1 MKITTAIAF
10 LAASIAGVAASSTI
24 TYNVISLIS
33 DNQTLGVIV
42 DDEIYPLTSTDDAS
56 TLLHKGKAPVASTS
70 YKYAILNKDNTTNI
84 IDQESFSRDPITNS
98 SKTLNEYY
106 GRFWNSKSLDQVPT
120 IMDPLPIIN
129 RIDSDLHIDGEIPTI
144 HITGNQTAIDYIH
157 ANAESDIDITGL
169 KLAYISPSDVKSF
182 KNITLAVSGH
192 STRSYDKLSYKV
204 KLQKD
209 DDLYNYRR
217 LKLRSMS
224 TDASYMREE
233 IAYDI
238 AKSIGM
244 PTSDYS
250 YVRVYFNNQAIGL
263 FGLGETL
270 KNPWPKNEFNNGKK
284 YNQGALFVADVSGNQ
299 GGGTSSSAISAPLGQ
314 NQTEIGASGQQQQNQ
329 TMGSSPPSG
338 GMEGGGAGGGNSMV
352 QGSSSDLSYLGD
364 NTTLYTL
371 HYPVKE
377 DPRTGSANYT
387 RIVEL
392 TKFISEQSNVTSDD
406 SAASLW
412 EQYMDVTSFLRGLAL
427 EIVISDSD
435 GYFTMGN
442 NYILYDDLDNERILF
457 SGQDF
462 DLTMGTSINNATL
475 MNSGNYSDFPNFS
488 TRPLTSRL
496 FLVPEF
502 KQEFENLIVNMTK
515 ALVNPDILTSRIN
528 QLYEMLQEDVAWDKS
543 LPRVA
548 ASNSSSSPTSKGM
561 GSSSVDDQTFYA
573 GVYGPTN
580 ASTSLAEWLALRS
593 SNILTFFNE
602 SI

>member
-1 MKITTAIAF
+1 MKITAAITF
-10 LAASIAGVAASSTI
+10 LAASIAGVTASSKM
-24 TYNVISLIS
+24 TYKVISLVS

-42 DDEIYPLTSTDDAS
+42 DEEIYPLTSTDDAS
-56 TLLHKGKAPVASTS
+56 TLLHKGKAPIASTS
-70 YKYAILNKDNTTNI
+70 YKYAILDKDNTTSV

-106 GRFWNSKSLDQVPT
+106 GRSWNSKTLDQVPT
-120 IMDPLPIIN
+120 IMDPLPIIS

-157 ANAESDIDITGL
+157 TNAESDIDISGL
-169 KLAYISPSDVKSF
+169 TLAYISPSDVKSF
-182 KNITLAVSGH
+182 ENITLAVSGH

-209 DDLYNYRR
+209 DDLYSYRR
-217 LKLRSMS
+217 IKLRSMS

-244 PTSDYS
+244 PTSEYS

-263 FGLGETL
+263 FGLGEVL

-284 YNQGALFVADVSGNQ
+284 FNQGALFVANVSGNQ
-299 GGGTSSSAISAPLGQ
+299 GGNSSSSAMGAPTGQ
-314 NQTEIGASGQQQQNQ
+314 NQTESGASGQQKQNQ
-329 TMGSSPPSG
+329 TMAGSPPSG
-338 GMEGGGAGGGNSMV
+338 GMGGGGADGGSGV
-352 QGSSSDLSYLGD
+352 LQGSSSDLSYLGD
-364 NTTLYTL
+364 NTTLYTSQ
-371 HYPVKE
+371 YPVKE

-392 TKFISEQSNVTSDD
+392 TKFISEQSNVTSDN
-406 SAASLW
+406 SAAGLW

-548 ASNSSSSPTSKGM
+548 ASNSSLSSTSRGM
-561 GSSSVDDQTFYA
+561 GGSSVDDQTFYA

-580 ASTSLAEWLALRS
+580 ASTSLTEWLALRS
-593 SNILTFFNE
+593 SNILTFFNA
-602 SI
+602 ST

>member
-1 MKITTAIAF
+1 MQIIKITAAITF
-10 LAASIAGVAASSTI
+10 LAASIASVAATSKM
-24 TYNVISLIS
+24 TYKVVSLVS
-33 DNQTLGVIV
+33 ENQAIGVIV
-42 DDEIYPLTSTDDAS
+42 DNEIYPLTSTDDAS
-56 TLLHKGKAPVASTS
+56 TLLHKGKAPISNTF
-70 YKYAILNKDNTTNI
+70 YKYAIIDKENTTNI

-106 GRFWNSKSLDQVPT
+106 GRSWNSKKLKQVPT

-129 RIDSDLHIDGEIPTI
+129 RVNSDLHIDGEIPTI

-169 KLAYISPSDVKSF
+169 NLAYISPSDVKSF
-182 KNITLAVSGH
+182 ENITLAVSGH

-204 KLQKD
+204 KLQKG
-209 DDLYNYRR
+209 DDLYDYRR
-217 LKLRSMS
+217 IKLRSMS

-244 PTSDYS
+244 PTSEYS
-250 YVRVYFNNQAIGL
+250 YVRVYFNDQAIGL
-263 FGLGETL
+263 FGLGEVF

-284 YNQGALFVADVSGNQ
+284 YNQGALFVANVSGNQ
-299 GGGTSSSAISAPLGQ
+299 GSSSSAMNAPTGQ
-314 NQTEIGASGQQQQNQ
+314 NQTENGTSGQQQNQ
-329 TMGSSPPSG
+329 TMAGSPPSG
-338 GMEGGGAGGGNSMV
+338 GMGAGGGSMV

-364 NTTLYTL
+364 NTTLYTSQ
-371 HYPVKE
+371 YPVKE

-392 TKFISEQSNVTSDD
+392 TKFISEQSNVTSDN

-412 EQYMDVTSFLRGLAL
+412 EEYIDVTSFLRGLAL
-427 EIVISDSD
+427 EIVISNSD

-442 NYILYDDLDNERILF
+442 NYILYNDLDNERILF

-475 MNSGNYSDFPNFS
+475 MNSGNYSDFPNFA

-515 ALVNPDILTSRIN
+515 ALVNPDILSSRIN

-543 LPRVA
+543 LPRVG
-548 ASNSSSSPTSKGM
+548 ASNSSSSSTSKGM
-561 GSSSVDDQTFYA
+561 GSSSVDEQTFYS

-580 ASTSLAEWLALRS
+580 STTSLTEWLALHS

-602 SI
+602 ST

>member
-1 MKITTAIAF
+1 M
-10 LAASIAGVAASSTI
+10 
-24 TYNVISLIS
+24 TYNVISLVS

-42 DDEIYPLTSTDDAS
+42 DDEIYPLTSTNDAS
-56 TLLHKGKAPVASTS
+56 TLLHKGKAPIASTS
-70 YKYAILNKDNTTNI
+70 YKYAILDKDNTTSI
-84 IDQESFSRDPITNS
+84 IEQESFSRDPITNS

-106 GRFWNSKSLDQVPT
+106 GRSWNTKTLDQIPT
-120 IMDPLPIIN
+120 IMDSLPIIN

-169 KLAYISPSDVKSF
+169 NLAYIRYSNSIFLMTWLLVLTTSISTSPSDVKSF
-182 KNITLAVSGH
+182 ENITLAVSGH

-217 LKLRSMS
+217 IKLRSMS

-244 PTSDYS
+244 PTSEYS
-250 YVRVYFNNQAIGL
+250 YVRVYFNDQAIGL

-284 YNQGALFVADVSGNQ
+284 YNQGALYVADVSGDQNS
-299 GGGTSSSAISAPLGQ
+299 GSSSTMGAPTGQ
-314 NQTEIGASGQQQQNQ
+314 NQTESGGASGQQQQNQ
-329 TMGSSPPSG
+329 TMTGSPSSG
-338 GMEGGGAGGGNSMV
+338 GMGGGGMGGGGGDSMV

-364 NTTLYTL
+364 NTTLYTS

-377 DPRTGSANYT
+377 DPKTGSANYT

-406 SAASLW
+406 SAASRW
-412 EQYMDVTSFLRGLAL
+412 EEYMDVTSFLRGLAL

-462 DLTMGTSINNATL
+462 DLTMGKFI
-475 MNSGNYSDFPNFS
+475 
-488 TRPLTSRL
+488 
-496 FLVPEF
+496 
-502 KQEFENLIVNMTK
+502 I
-515 ALVNPDILTSRIN
+515 
-528 QLYEMLQEDVAWDKS
+528 
-543 LPRVA
+543 
-548 ASNSSSSPTSKGM
+548 
-561 GSSSVDDQTFYA
+561 QTFDWYIR
-573 GVYGPTN
+573 Y
-580 ASTSLAEWLALRS
+580 
-593 SNILTFFNE
+593 
-602 SI
+602 

>member
-1 MKITTAIAF
+1 MKITVAITF
-10 LAASIAGVAASSTI
+10 LAASIASVAASSKM
-24 TYNVISLIS
+24 TYNVISLVS
-33 DNQTLGVIV
+33 DNQMLGVIV
-42 DDEIYPLTSTDDAS
+42 DDEIYPLTSTNDAS
-56 TLLHKGKAPVASTS
+56 TLLHKGKAPIASTS
-70 YKYAILNKDNTTNI
+70 YKYAILDKSNTSSI

-106 GRFWNSKSLDQVPT
+106 GRSWNSKTLDQVPT

-157 ANAESDIDITGL
+157 ANAESDIDISGL
-169 KLAYISPSDVKSF
+169 TLAYISPSDVKSF
-182 KNITLAVSGH
+182 ENITLAVSGH
-192 STRSYDKLSYKV
+192 STRSYDKLSYKI

-217 LKLRSMS
+217 IKLRSMS

-244 PTSDYS
+244 PTSEYS
-250 YVRVYFNNQAIGL
+250 YARVYFNDQAIGL

-284 YNQGALFVADVSGNQ
+284 FNQGALFVADVSGNQ
-299 GGGTSSSAISAPLGQ
+299 GGGSSSSGMGAPTGQ
-314 NQTEIGASGQQQQNQ
+314 NQTESGASGQQQQNQ
-329 TMGSSPPSG
+329 TMAGSPPSG
-338 GMEGGGAGGGNSMV
+338 GMGGGGMGGGSNML

-364 NTTLYTL
+364 NTTLYTS

-377 DPRTGSANYT
+377 DPRNGSANYT

-392 TKFISEQSNVTSDD
+392 TKFISEQSNVTSDN

-515 ALVNPDILTSRIN
+515 TLVNPDILTSRIN

-548 ASNSSSSPTSKGM
+548 ASNSSSSSTSKGM

-580 ASTSLAEWLALRS
+580 TSTSLSEWLALRS
-593 SNILTFFNE
+593 SNILTFFNA
-602 SI
+602 ST

>member
-1 MKITTAIAF
+1 M
-10 LAASIAGVAASSTI
+10 
-24 TYNVISLIS
+24 TYNVISLVS
-33 DNQTLGVIV
+33 NNQTLGVIV
-42 DDEIYPLTSTDDAS
+42 DDQIYPLTSTDDAS
-56 TLLHKGKAPVASTS
+56 ALLHKGKAPIASTS
-70 YKYAILNKDNTTNI
+70 YKYAILDKDNTSSI
-84 IDQESFSRDPITNS
+84 VDQESFSRDPITNS

-106 GRFWNSKSLDQVPT
+106 GRSWNSKTLDQVPT

-129 RIDSDLHIDGEIPTI
+129 RISSDLHIDGEIPTI

-169 KLAYISPSDVKSF
+169 TLAYISPSDVKSF
-182 KNITLAVSGH
+182 ENITLAVSGH

-204 KLQKD
+204 KLQKN

-217 LKLRSMS
+217 IKLRSMS

-244 PTSDYS
+244 PTSEYS
-250 YVRVYFNNQAIGL
+250 YVRVYFNDQALGL

-299 GGGTSSSAISAPLGQ
+299 GGGSSPSAMGAPTGQ
-314 NQTEIGASGQQQQNQ
+314 NQTESGASGQQQQNQ
-329 TMGSSPPSG
+329 TMAGSLPTGGVGGG
-338 GMEGGGAGGGNSMV
+338 GMGGGGAGGGSSMM

-377 DPRTGSANYT
+377 DPKTGSANYT

-392 TKFISEQSNVTSDD
+392 TKFISEQSNVTSDNN
-406 SAASLW
+406 AASLW
-412 EQYMDVTSFLRGLAL
+412 GQYMDVTSFLRGLAL

-528 QLYEMLQEDVAWDKS
+528 QLYEMLQEDVAWDKG

-548 ASNSSSSPTSKGM
+548 ASNSSSSSTSRGM

-580 ASTSLAEWLALRS
+580 TSTSLTEWLSLRS
-593 SNILTFFNE
+593 SNILTFFNV
-602 SI
+602 SA